1 MVALTA
7 AGAAEAAAVGCTLM
21 VEAAWRGL
29 AGAGGVLK
37 CSGFAL
43 VACTTHSWLKLCL
56 NTTIK

>member
-1 MVALTA
+1 
-7 AGAAEAAAVGCTLM
+7 M

-37 CSGFAL
+37 YSGFAL